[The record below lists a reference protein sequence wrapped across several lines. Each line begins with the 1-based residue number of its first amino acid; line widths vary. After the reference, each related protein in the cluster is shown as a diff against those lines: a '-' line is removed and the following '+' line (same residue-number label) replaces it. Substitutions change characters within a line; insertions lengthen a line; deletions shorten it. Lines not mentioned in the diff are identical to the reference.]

1 MIAPSTQKLTMTT
14 LIRNFVCIFHFS
26 QIRAKRKYFLK
37 CCFSHFHRSITTLS
51 CLNPTYHHFAHSVLK
66 TGYQSI
72 AKCTF
77 SQFETSFT
85 IFFKAKNSLQYL
97 LMISDFFL
105 IIHSHLSYVCA
116 YHNSKHSKDKGKK
129 QKAARIDFTHL
140 TILQIKVSPT
150 KSYYQTR

>member
-1 MIAPSTQKLTMTT
+1 MK
-14 LIRNFVCIFHFS
+14 N
-26 QIRAKRKYFLK
+26 KKYFN
-37 CCFSHFHRSITTLS
+37 RSITNLS

-116 YHNSKHSKDKGKK
+116 YHNSKHSKDKGKN
-129 QKAARIDFTHL
+129 QKAARIDSTLNNIANQSFTFQKSHFEFKGIIRHDKYQFVL
-140 TILQIKVSPT
+140 KVCPFSI
-150 KSYYQTR
+150 S